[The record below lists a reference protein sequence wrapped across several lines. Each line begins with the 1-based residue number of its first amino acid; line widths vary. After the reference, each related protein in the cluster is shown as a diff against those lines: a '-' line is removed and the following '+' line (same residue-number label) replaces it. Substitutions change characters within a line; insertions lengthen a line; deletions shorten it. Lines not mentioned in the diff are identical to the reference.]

1 MSHSITI
8 RSCSLSDAEALVSI
22 GIKTFRETFDDMNT
36 PENMMRYLNDT
47 FTLRK
52 IRTELQEPG
61 STYFLAE
68 EKDSPIG
75 YARLRTTERPTGL
88 EAAAPLEI
96 QRLYVDKKHL
106 GERVGYLLMNT
117 CLNLARERRHDV
129 VWLGVWEHNERAK
142 TFYKKWGFE
151 EFGEHV
157 FLLGEDAQTDLLLKK
172 KLQL

>member
-22 GIKTFRETFDDMNT
+22 GIKTFRETFDEMNT

-52 IRTELQEPG
+52 IRAELQEPG
-61 STYFLAE
+61 ATYFLAE

-75 YARLRTTERPTGL
+75 YARLRTGEKPADL
-88 EAAAPLEI
+88 EAESALEI

-106 GERVGYLLMNT
+106 GKRVGYLLMNT
-117 CLNLARERRHDV
+117 CLNLARERGHDV
-129 VWLGVWEHNERAK
+129 VWLGVWEHNRRARD
-142 TFYKKWGFE
+142 FYKNWGFE
-151 EFGEHV
+151 EFGKHT
-157 FLLGEDAQTDLLLKK
+157 FMLGADAQTDLLLKK
-172 KLQL
+172 KIQP